1 MKTNIKTVFLFVICI
16 LILACKNNEPNEP
29 KLEENVVQSV
39 TGPLDC
45 TDSQDWSWNA
55 GTATVIYPRSTYYES
70 AYFEILVKSDGI
82 FIFDYSIESSYNYSF
97 NKYAWLSVAV
107 DERQCFYKEE
117 GRKEEKN
124 VKIGKVSKG
133 QRIRFEGNL
142 YGSSAHVSVYNI
154 RIVAEKE
161 NGENP
166 SGWDF

>member
-16 LILACKNNEPNEP
+16 LILACKSDEP

-117 GRKEEKN
+117 CCKEEKN

-142 YGSSAHVSVYNI
+142 YGSAARVSVYNI

-161 NGENP
+161 NGGNP